1 MGGQAYSAGRS
12 SDPEVLAEA
21 AAHIEAAC
29 QRAGVEI
36 RQAAFRW
43 LFNHSGLAAGDGVI
57 TGTVSAKRSLL
68 SLSLSVSLCLAL
80 SLPLCALIL
89 SNFLRCLNKLTGLIG
104 ARSLEELQTIVE
116 PMCEESGPLPA
127 DVVAAI
133 DTAWQDIVG
142 GHTVYPTRDL
152 PDFARL

>member
-1 MGGQAYSAGRS
+1 MAFYCYSPLAAGLLGGNPRHSFASVMGGQAYSAGRS

-57 TGTVSAKRSLL
+57 TGTWSTVSASVRRD
-68 SLSLSVSLCLAL
+68 LSVCL
-80 SLPLCALIL
+80 SRYICAP
-89 SNFLRCLNKLTGLIG
+89 RARARAPANKMYYHI
-104 ARSLEELQTIVE
+104 
-116 PMCEESGPLPA
+116 
-127 DVVAAI
+127 
-133 DTAWQDIVG
+133 
-142 GHTVYPTRDL
+142 
-152 PDFARL
+152 